1 LHRIKFLAE
10 NSSNNICLETLEI
23 NDVNGVKKNY
33 TNLRNIY
40 NSLNDKSSQ
49 PKLAGNQKHPH
60 KLEKKVMS
68 RKEIILNH
76 KNETENEEEV
86 MTDGR
91 EKDREGRR

>member
-1 LHRIKFLAE
+1 M
-10 NSSNNICLETLEI
+10 
-23 NDVNGVKKNY
+23 KKNY

-76 KNETENEEEV
+76 KNEMENKEEV
-86 MTDGR
+86 MTDDR
-91 EKDREGRR
+91 EKDRVYLRRKKIKLWLKGKRTEST

>member
-1 LHRIKFLAE
+1 MLHRIKFLAE

-60 KLEKKVMS
+60 KLEKK
-68 RKEIILNH
+68 EIILNH